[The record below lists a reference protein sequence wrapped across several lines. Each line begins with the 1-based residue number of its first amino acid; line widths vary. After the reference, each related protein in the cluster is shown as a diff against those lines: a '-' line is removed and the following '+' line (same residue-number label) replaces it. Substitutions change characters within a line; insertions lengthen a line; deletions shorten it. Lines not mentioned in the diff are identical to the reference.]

1 MAANVN
7 IGSVSDLQK
16 IGIIGGWGDDYILTN
31 NIVIDETSGWTALSG
46 QFTGSLDGNG
56 YTITI
61 QNSMGP
67 SLVFNGLFHNSSG
80 ARFENLTIVVETN
93 LTNALTN
100 TGILANNLTG
110 SGTTVVENCTVT
122 SSLATKPTL
131 YSSRTGNNNSTGGFI
146 GVVNNTANP
155 SLFIN
160 NSTFNIDI
168 QTDAPNA
175 GGLVGVVTSN
185 ANTVIITNSNVSGNI
200 STNRAYSGGVIGGAD
215 KTVTLSNIAVT
226 GNVRSSQTVSGGA
239 VGSIGP
245 AGNVIADNL
254 TLCVNVTA
262 SNNTGGFVG
271 LVNGNLTLQDIQIT
285 GSVQNTGGGASGNCA
300 GGFIGYGNSTGSS
313 TIQAENCTFEGNV
326 TATSYVGGFAGQ
338 LNISSNISQSGVI
351 ANVSSNNN
359 TGYAGGFVG
368 AVLATN
374 TTIKESYSQ
383 GNITGRNSGGF
394 IGQLFGGMIQD
405 CYSTADVISPTFS
418 SNSGGFVGIILDS
431 GDTTFENCYAAGN
444 VTATITIASGS
455 SAGGFVGAITS
466 TTSGTQNVNVILSE
480 CMVFGSNIKG
490 TPRGSVFVGNVNFS
504 DTSGVF
510 HSMIVQISDSYYW
523 DGSIVTGTFTQP
535 TNITNAAID
544 ATFSMAATNAPDTSI
559 WNTFGSPGDVWNAT
573 WTGSDVWLLDLTN
586 STYGLPILK
595 WQLPTPIEYNIT
607 YSYQT
612 VSHTSLLGTDNNPA
626 TYNITG
632 TPLIL
637 NSSSI
642 AGYTFIQWELNS
654 TPGTAYP
661 SIPLGNTGDLELV
674 AVFAD
679 APIEYNITYSYQT
692 VSHTSLLGTDNNP
705 ATYNITGTPLTLNS
719 SSIDGY
725 TFIQWEL
732 NGTSGTAYPSIPL
745 GNTGDLELV
754 AVFADAPI
762 EYNITYSYQT
772 VNTTPLLGTD
782 NNPATYNITG
792 TPLTLNSSSIA
803 GYTFIQWELNGTS
816 GTAYP
821 EIPSGNTGDLEL
833 VAVFA
838 NPTDYLITYSYET
851 VNGSSVP
858 GGSHSNPPTYDGT
871 SAISLSAATASGY
884 TFIQWEVTGTSGT
897 AYTTIPVGASGPL
910 SLVAVFAD
918 VGGGNSNSGSNN
930 RFGEA
935 TVVNPEVKTQDEPK
949 LQDITASDITESD
962 TLNKSDISN
971 ESDIPESF
979 VPTKPNYTL
988 WVIIGIGLLLI
999 VGCAVYIIFFRK
1011 QKSE

>member
-1 MAANVN
+1 MVKQFILFDENKLCSSSAIVFGERQTVYTWITKSLVLLAVLLTVFLLLSSSAMAANVN
-7 IGSVSDLQK
+7 IGSVTDLKK
-16 IGIIGGWGDDYILTN
+16 IGTTGFGWGDDYTLTN
-31 NIVIDETSGWTALSG
+31 NIVIDETSGWTTLSG
-46 QFTGSLDGNG
+46 QFTGSLNGNG

-61 QNSMGP
+61 RNSAGP
-67 SLVFNGLFHNSSG
+67 SLAFNGLFHNSSG
-80 ARFENLTIVVETN
+80 AHFENLTIVVETN

-100 TGILANNLTG
+100 TGIIANNLTG
-110 SGTTVVENCTVT
+110 SGTTVVENCTIT

-200 STNRAYSGGVIGGAD
+200 STNRAYSGGVIGGVD

-226 GNVRSSQTVSGGA
+226 GNVGSSQTVSGGA

-271 LVNGNLTLQDIQIT
+271 LVNGNLTLQDIQII

-444 VTATITIASGS
+444 VTATIPIAPGS

-573 WTGSDVWLLDLTN
+573 WTGSDVWSLSPD

-595 WQLPTPIEYNIT
+595 WQLPDQTIFNIT
-607 YSYQT
+607 YTYQT
-612 VSHTSLLGTDNNPA
+612 ISNISLTGTTANPA
-626 TYNITG
+626 TYDITALPLTLSNAIVDGYVFDHWELNGITVSAIPSGTTNDLDLVAVFSDTPVSYTITYDYKTVGG
-632 TPLIL
+632 TPLTGSATTNPVSYNITTPTIIL
-637 NSSSI
+637 D
-642 AGYTFIQWELNS
+642 AGVVGGYTFIQWEIVGIS
-654 TPGTAYP
+654 GTPVTD
-661 SIPLGNTGDLELV
+661 IPLGSTGHLD
-674 AVFAD
+674 
-679 APIEYNITYSYQT
+679 
-692 VSHTSLLGTDNNP
+692 
-705 ATYNITGTPLTLNS
+705 
-719 SSIDGY
+719 
-725 TFIQWEL
+725 
-732 NGTSGTAYPSIPL
+732 
-745 GNTGDLELV
+745 
-754 AVFADAPI
+754 
-762 EYNITYSYQT
+762 
-772 VNTTPLLGTD
+772 
-782 NNPATYNITG
+782 
-792 TPLTLNSSSIA
+792 
-803 GYTFIQWELNGTS
+803 
-816 GTAYP
+816 
-821 EIPSGNTGDLEL
+821 
-833 VAVFA
+833 
-838 NPTDYLITYSYET
+838 
-851 VNGSSVP
+851 
-858 GGSHSNPPTYDGT
+858 
-871 SAISLSAATASGY
+871 
-884 TFIQWEVTGTSGT
+884 
-897 AYTTIPVGASGPL
+897 
-910 SLVAVFAD
+910 LVAVFAD
-918 VGGGNSNSGSNN
+918 VGGGNSNGGSNN

-935 TVVNPEVKTQDEPK
+935 TVVNPEVKTQDESK
-949 LQDITASDITESD
+949 LSDITASDNITESD

-971 ESDIPESF
+971 ESDTPESF